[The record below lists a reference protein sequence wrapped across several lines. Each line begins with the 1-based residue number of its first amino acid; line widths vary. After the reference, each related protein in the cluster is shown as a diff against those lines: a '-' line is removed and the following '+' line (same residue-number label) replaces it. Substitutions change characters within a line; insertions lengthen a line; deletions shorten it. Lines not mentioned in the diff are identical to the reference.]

1 MMQSIPSKASKS
13 ISSIKTRHITNLLKE
28 KGRLTRNEL
37 FELSSR
43 DIIPTK
49 SKLRNILDYLIENR
63 RVKVII

>member
-1 MMQSIPSKASKS
+1 MQNVANKASKT
-13 ISSIKTRHITNLLKE
+13 ITGVRTRHITNLLKE

-49 SKLRNILDYLIENR
+49 SKLRNILDYLIAKR